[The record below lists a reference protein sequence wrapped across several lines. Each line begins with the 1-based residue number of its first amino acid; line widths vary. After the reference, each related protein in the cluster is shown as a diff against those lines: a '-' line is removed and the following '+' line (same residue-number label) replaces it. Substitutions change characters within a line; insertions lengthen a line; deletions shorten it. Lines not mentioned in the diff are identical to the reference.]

1 MDSLR
6 TTIAV
11 APTFAGRWWKRLI
24 AKPVGEIIT
33 EFTVFVMGVALLYCL
48 DVFVISRTAPLAF
61 SYLIDLVIYLNHHAA
76 EAIEVLR

>member
-1 MDSLR
+1 M
-6 TTIAV
+6 
-11 APTFAGRWWKRLI
+11 
-24 AKPVGEIIT
+24 GEIIT
-33 EFTVFVMGVALLYCL
+33 EFTVFVMGVALFYCL